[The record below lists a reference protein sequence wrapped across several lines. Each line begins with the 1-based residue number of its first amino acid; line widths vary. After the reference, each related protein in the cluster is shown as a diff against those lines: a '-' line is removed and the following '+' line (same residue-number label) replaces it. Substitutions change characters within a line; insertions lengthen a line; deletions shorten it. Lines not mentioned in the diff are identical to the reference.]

1 MFLIY
6 SNKINDL
13 NSNVCP
19 QVENLYLKS
28 QIVSINVDENVCWID
43 GQMCI
48 LCTAVGEM
56 KDVFDIPESK
66 QTVTDT
72 LLYRLI
78 QHVYFVTSASF
89 MVRWVVVSIPHDG
102 PNKLFL
108 VPVSAPKLVCQKLWY
123 VLSCLGWCTL

>member
-89 MVRWVVVSIPHDG
+89 RVQWIVVTIPHDG
-102 PNKLFL
+102 PSGLFL
-108 VPVSAPKLVCQKLWY
+108 VPVSAP
-123 VLSCLGWCTL
+123 